1 MSRPT
6 GVTILALLAFL
17 AAFPA
22 LVAGLA
28 LVGVATF
35 VEAVPVPDT
44 FMYAVGAGTLIYAGL
59 SLVLAYGF
67 WTMRSW
73 AWIVGIAL
81 QVLGIVTAVSQYAN
95 GERFLGSLVVG
106 LILPAAI
113 LYYLLQPHIK
123 TAFGRA

>member
-6 GVTILALLAFL
+6 GITILAVLSLLASL
-17 AAFPA
+17 PA

-35 VEAVPVPDT
+35 VQAVPVTDT

-73 AWIVGIAL
+73 AWMVGIGL
-81 QVLGIVTAVSQYAN
+81 QILGIITAISQYSA
-95 GERFLGSLVVG
+95 GDRLLGSLITGIVFPA
-106 LILPAAI
+106 LILFY
-113 LYYLLQPHIK
+113 LYRPNVRA
-123 TAFGRA
+123 AFGRG